1 MDDLRLKQINLM
13 IEYADKYNKL
23 EKDNTILPSVKK
35 LGLMYLEKEFREKI
49 LKIQEK
55 LNGQS

>member
-13 IEYADKYNKL
+13 IEYTDKYNKL

-55 LNGQS
+55 LNG